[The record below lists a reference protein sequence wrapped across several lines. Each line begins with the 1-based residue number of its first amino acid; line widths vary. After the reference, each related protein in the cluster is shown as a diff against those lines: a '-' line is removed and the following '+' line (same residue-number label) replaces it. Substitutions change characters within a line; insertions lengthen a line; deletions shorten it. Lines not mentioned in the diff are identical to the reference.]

1 MRRRRSGGGLA
12 AGHLAGAMAAY
23 ERLRRTSETYPTP
36 GFRAWADQ
44 AQGAVLI
51 AGGDPTAALAPLQA
65 AATAYHRMQV
75 PYDAA
80 CVELLLAQAHRQ
92 RGDEGKA
99 ETHGDAA
106 AALFVRLG
114 ASAPPRAQAYPPLP
128 AGLTG
133 WEAEPNRSV
142 VAATRRDKLAEQSD
156 DDPGNYHADNLHD
169 SPFSSGR

>member
-1 MRRRRSGGGLA
+1 
-12 AGHLAGAMAAY
+12 MAAY

-51 AGGDPTAALAPLQA
+51 AGGNPTAALAPLQA
-65 AATAYHRMQV
+65 AAAAYHRMQA

-92 RGDEGKA
+92 RGDEGEA

-106 AALFVRLG
+106 AALFARLG
-114 ASAPPRAQAYPPLP
+114 ASAPPRAQAYPALP

-133 WEAEPNRSV
+133 REAEVLRLVAGGASNRDVGARLWISEATV
-142 VAATRRDKLAEQSD
+142 RRHLANIFRKLGVSSRTAASAWAHEHRLLR
-156 DDPGNYHADNLHD
+156 
-169 SPFSSGR
+169 